1 MDPIQSLLR
10 SSFGPALLRR
20 VGVAPPPQL
29 RRYSPGQPL
38 LDGPAVVGPSSGRL
52 AEAAVAVLKEADV
65 EVLDALPAD
74 GRVAALVF
82 DASGIGQVSD
92 LHQLHDFFPAAV
104 RRLGRSGRVL
114 VLGVPPASAGSAAAR
129 VAQRALEGF
138 TRSLAKELRAG
149 ATANLVLVEPGAED
163 RVGSTL
169 RFLLSARSAFVD
181 GQVVRVSA
189 AAVVDGAGPS
199 SAAASWERPLA
210 GCTVAVTGAARGIG
224 AAMVET
230 LAADGAHVIGV
241 DVAMLAGD
249 LEKVTRRAGGTHLV
263 ADVTLPDTAA
273 RIARAA
279 RAVAGNGGSLHGIVH
294 NAGITRDR
302 KLVNLDRRAWDQ
314 VLGVNLL
321 APQRITE
328 ELLADGVLGA
338 GGRVVGI
345 SSVAGIAGNLGQ
357 TNYAA
362 SKAGVIG
369 LVDALAPELA
379 PRGITVNAIAPG
391 FIETA
396 MTQKVP
402 LAIREG
408 GRRLSSLKQGGLPVD
423 IAQAASWLLWP
434 ASSGVT
440 GNVVRVCGQALIGA

>member
-10 SSFGPALLRR
+10 SSFGPPLLRR
-20 VGVAPPPQL
+20 IGVAPPPAL
-29 RRYSPGQPL
+29 RRYVPGRPL
-38 LDGPAVVGPSSGRL
+38 LDGPVVVGPSSGRL
-52 AEAAVAVLKEADV
+52 AEAAEAVLKQAEV
-65 EVLDALPAD
+65 EVLDREPVE
-74 GRVAALVF
+74 GTVAALVF
-82 DASGIGQVSD
+82 DASDVAEVAD
-92 LHQLHDFFPAAV
+92 LGRLHEFFSASV
-104 RRLGRSGRVL
+104 RRLSRSGRVL
-114 VLGVPPASAGSAAAR
+114 VLGVPPTAAASSAA

-138 TRSLAKELRAG
+138 TRSLAKELRDG

-163 RVGSTL
+163 RAGSTL

-181 GQVVRVSA
+181 GQVVRVGSAVPAA
-189 AAVVDGAGPS
+189 AAVAEAGLPG
-199 SAAASWERPLA
+199 WDRPLD

-224 AAMVET
+224 AAMVQT

-249 LEKVTRRAGGTHLV
+249 LEKVTRQAGGSHLV

-279 RAVAGNGGSLHGIVH
+279 RGVGAGALHGIVH

-302 KLVNLDRRAWDQ
+302 RLVNLDRRSWDL
-314 VLGVNLL
+314 VLAVNLQ
-321 APQRITE
+321 APQRITD
-328 ELLADGVLGA
+328 ELVADGVLGQ

-345 SSVAGIAGNLGQ
+345 SSIAGIAGNPGQ
-357 TNYAA
+357 TSYAA

-369 LVDALAPELA
+369 LVDVLAPALA

-402 LAIREG
+402 LAVREG
-408 GRRLSSLKQGGLPVD
+408 GRWLSSLKQGGLPVD
-423 IAQAASWLLWP
+423 VAQAASWLLWP

-440 GNVVRVCGQALIGA
+440 GNVVWVCGQALIGA